1 MGNNQQNKTS
11 ETYRGVVDQ
20 RKREHV
26 LTFFLDAVP
35 VNAGT
40 CIFGV
45 ACREVGSQAT
55 TGS

>member
-11 ETYRGVVDQ
+11 ETYHGVVDQ

-26 LTFFLDAVP
+26 LPFFLDAVP